1 MPARDNKDKAPSAK
15 AGQSKPSTNQ
25 SKGKNDTPNTKEQST
40 ASANVKSSDLCVLC
54 LHTVEED
61 ADAMQCSFCKEF
73 THRTCDG
80 RISETLYKSLEHD
93 VNNVLLYL
101 CIKCKPMI
109 LPEDASLLWK
119 TFLGKIE
126 KSFQDNPKREPLAD
140 KIMNKMSEKI
150 EVLHG
155 LTREYKKS
163 LDDAQAALTT
173 TQLGLAESNQSLA
186 ETQAQLRSIAER
198 MHDLPS
204 QQTNTRTN
212 TQEGNPQP
220 NSFQN
225 MSTQTA
231 NNIRL
236 TQQNL
241 PSPTQQPPR
250 NYPPPPQQNFPQPPQ
265 QNYPPPPLSSL
276 NCFPTPGL
284 FQNFRYPNA
293 LGTMPPLPYQ
303 SQFQSQQSF
312 PPLPNRQ
319 AGVHGPVRY
328 SDHAAHP
335 GPTPSATPPTTRR
348 PGHMTPHDSDPS
360 SKPNTETTLVVY
372 NTDKRQHLGSV
383 VEDLMIKCGVYQ
395 HEVLFTGNIVR
406 SATNKSP
413 IYINCNNRATKWM
426 FLRELNKL
434 RSVDLDYKDVYAR
447 PYMSAEDLKTDRNL
461 VRQLTD
467 IRRRYPERVF
477 KIQRGEIK
485 EKIGVDYVAYGAS
498 LNERDMS
505 VTNESYNSLPDLE
518 EIVQTA
524 QQLQQQSTPIHT
536 PTGNGNSAT
545 QQTTDETTAAAS
557 SNNNTD
563 QPSSAATVTTN
574 NNGSTD

>member
-1 MPARDNKDKAPSAK
+1 MPAREKDKAPSAK

-212 TQEGNPQP
+212 TQEGNPRP
-220 NSFQN
+220 NNIQN
-225 MSTQTA
+225 MSPQTA
-231 NNIRL
+231 SNSRP

-241 PSPTQQPPR
+241 PTQQSPQ
-250 NYPPPPQQNFPQPPQ
+250 NYPPPPQQNFCQPPQ
-265 QNYPPPPLSSL
+265 HTTSSL

-293 LGTMPPLPYQ
+293 PGTMPPLPYQ
-303 SQFQSQQSF
+303 SQFQNQQSF
-312 PPLPNRQ
+312 PPLPNNQ
-319 AGVHGPVRY
+319 ADVGPVRY

-335 GPTPSATPPTTRR
+335 GPTPSTTPPTTRR
-348 PGHMTPHDSDPS
+348 PSHMTTQDCDPS

-372 NTDKRQHLGSV
+372 NTDKRRHLGNV
-383 VEDLMIKCGVYQ
+383 VEELMIRCGV
-395 HEVLFTGNIVR
+395 
-406 SATNKSP
+406 
-413 IYINCNNRATKWM
+413 
-426 FLRELNKL
+426 
-434 RSVDLDYKDVYAR
+434 
-447 PYMSAEDLKTDRNL
+447 
-461 VRQLTD
+461 
-467 IRRRYPERVF
+467 
-477 KIQRGEIK
+477 
-485 EKIGVDYVAYGAS
+485 
-498 LNERDMS
+498 
-505 VTNESYNSLPDLE
+505 
-518 EIVQTA
+518 
-524 QQLQQQSTPIHT
+524 
-536 PTGNGNSAT
+536 
-545 QQTTDETTAAAS
+545 
-557 SNNNTD
+557 
-563 QPSSAATVTTN
+563 
-574 NNGSTD
+574 